1 MPFRRT
7 TANNDFH
14 VEQQLRY
21 KLRVES
27 DLLGMTHKC
36 VVEAADLET
45 FKSKLCRT
53 IGIIYG
59 QVQED
64 LVFSVWLPDSEDFA
78 LITDLS
84 MLGDKSRVRVSS
96 RAGGGAAAP
105 AAALLSPC
113 GRIVRPTTRRF
124 CPV

>member
-1 MPFRRT
+1 MAGMKPR
-7 TANNDFH
+7 
-14 VEQQLRY
+14 RY

-64 LVFSVWLPDSEDFA
+64 LVFSVWLPDFEDFA

-96 RAGGGAAAP
+96 RAGGGAAAN
-105 AAALLSPC
+105 ASDGADNHVDDSSSPC
-113 GRIVRPTTRRF
+113 RREGTSVALGDV
-124 CPV
+124 PR